1 MKIYL
6 IDIDGVLCDDLKGN
20 YQDAK
25 PNFENIKKVNKLYDE
40 GNFIRIFTGRGSG
53 TGLNWTSIT
62 QNQLKVWG
70 VKYHEII
77 YGKPVYDISIDDKA
91 INVKDW

>member
-6 IDIDGVLCDDLKGN
+6 IDIDGVICDDRRGDYIHAEPN
-20 YQDAK
+20 YT
-25 PNFENIKKVNKLYDE
+25 NIKKINKLYDE

-53 TGLNWTSIT
+53 TGIDWAELTT
-62 QNQLKVWG
+62 NQLKEWG
-70 VKYHEII
+70 VKYHEIVF
-77 YGKPVYDISIDDKA
+77 GKPVCDVIIDDKA